1 MKRKRINHQADIF
14 CAMFSGWRLGDDVL
28 TLSELGEGK
37 LELDI
42 LTEKVKFNDKEFD
55 KKLYVVGEISAFF
68 RKDLE
73 DNNID
78 IKDIISAKLKVTFKS
93 TVIEGKP
100 KSRTRKKI
108 NIKLDMHSL
117 ISTNEKHYEKRKKDI
132 VEYHYIYTK

>member
-1 MKRKRINHQADIF
+1 
-14 CAMFSGWRLGDDVL
+14 MFSGWRLSDDVL
-28 TLSELGEGK
+28 TLSELNEGK

-42 LTEKVKFNDKEFD
+42 LTEKVKFNDKEFT

-93 TVIEGKP
+93 TIIEGKP
-100 KSRTRKKI
+100 KSRTRKKT

-117 ISTNEKHYEKRKKDI
+117 IATNERNYEKRKKDI
-132 VEYHYIYTK
+132 VEYHYIELKKSKHSKC